1 MNKTIYNVS
10 NMTCMGCVKVVKNT
24 SLQAKGVSDAEVNLE
39 DKTLVITHRDDF
51 KPEDLEKELLDLG
64 YGVTPK

>member
-10 NMTCMGCVKVVKNT
+10 NMTCMGCVKVVKNI
-24 SLQAKGVSDAEVNLE
+24 SLQAEGVSDAEVSLE
-39 DKTLVITHRDDF
+39 DKTLVLTHRDDF